1 MIYAYLTTCLILIVA
16 LFCLYRFTDL
26 KNRPYVFQAILIF
39 LLALSTIARI
49 YQYNTT
55 MGIDADEAMGG
66 VNSWSLAHYGL
77 DYFNNTSHPV
87 YLYAWGSGMNILY
100 PLLAAPFVK
109 IFGLSIVVY
118 RLPMILIGIISIYF
132 LAFTMLKSQWSNW
145 ALIIYTAAF
154 GLSTGLITT
163 SRWAVESNLFPA
175 LMVTTVSLTIL
186 FTHFKRQWLF
196 LMINLVLA
204 LSAYAYSNNWFFL
217 AFLVLGWLVYSGFHQ
232 LASIRTIIV
241 TLIGYLVIDWPLAL
255 FMYVNYICHH
265 QINVLGLTITKM
277 ATSRG
282 GSQFVFSNGGGV
294 KAIFNN
300 LPKTLDVL
308 LAGNGGFLKSGLP
321 NYGILPPLML
331 LAGLTGLI
339 LICWHLF
346 DPLHALMVIMLMA
359 NLPTVL
365 MIVPNNT
372 HLNALTVPVLYLA
385 SYAFT
390 SIPTHWLKS
399 GALTLIILIF
409 TSFSYRYLVT
419 YHQDLTANTE
429 TPTELIVLLKSANK
443 TKHPIYVT
451 TNYTFTLFSNPI
463 SPSEFHKTAAK
474 VSPAEFI
481 NYPYYAQ
488 YHLISD
494 IPQRLPKNAILI
506 IRKGTNL
513 SNAYQQGFHVQKSNT
528 YYQELTR

>member
-1 MIYAYLTTCLILIVA
+1 MIYAYLTTYLILIVA

-39 LLALSTIARI
+39 LLALSTVARI

-175 LMVTTVSLTIL
+175 LMVITVSLTIL

-241 TLIGYLVIDWPLAL
+241 TLIEYLVIDWTLAL
-255 FMYVNYICHH
+255 FMYVNYISHH

-372 HLNALTVPVLYLA
+372 HLNALTVPVLYLT

-419 YHQDLTANTE
+419 YHQDLRSSPKCWCKLN
-429 TPTELIVLLKSANK
+429 SAN
-443 TKHPIYVT
+443 
-451 TNYTFTLFSNPI
+451 LS
-463 SPSEFHKTAAK
+463 FHKLKHT
-474 VSPAEFI
+474 
-481 NYPYYAQ
+481 
-488 YHLISD
+488 
-494 IPQRLPKNAILI
+494 
-506 IRKGTNL
+506 
-513 SNAYQQGFHVQKSNT
+513 GFF
-528 YYQELTR
+528 

>member
-39 LLALSTIARI
+39 LLALSTVARI

-154 GLSTGLITT
+154 GLSNGLITT

-196 LMINLVLA
+196 LMIN
-204 LSAYAYSNNWFFL
+204 
-217 AFLVLGWLVYSGFHQ
+217 
-232 LASIRTIIV
+232 
-241 TLIGYLVIDWPLAL
+241 
-255 FMYVNYICHH
+255 
-265 QINVLGLTITKM
+265 
-277 ATSRG
+277 
-282 GSQFVFSNGGGV
+282 
-294 KAIFNN
+294 
-300 LPKTLDVL
+300 
-308 LAGNGGFLKSGLP
+308 
-321 NYGILPPLML
+321 
-331 LAGLTGLI
+331 
-339 LICWHLF
+339 
-346 DPLHALMVIMLMA
+346 
-359 NLPTVL
+359 
-365 MIVPNNT
+365 
-372 HLNALTVPVLYLA
+372 
-385 SYAFT
+385 
-390 SIPTHWLKS
+390 
-399 GALTLIILIF
+399 
-409 TSFSYRYLVT
+409 
-419 YHQDLTANTE
+419 
-429 TPTELIVLLKSANK
+429 
-443 TKHPIYVT
+443 
-451 TNYTFTLFSNPI
+451 
-463 SPSEFHKTAAK
+463 
-474 VSPAEFI
+474 
-481 NYPYYAQ
+481 
-488 YHLISD
+488 
-494 IPQRLPKNAILI
+494 
-506 IRKGTNL
+506 
-513 SNAYQQGFHVQKSNT
+513 
-528 YYQELTR
+528 